1 MATKDLYKRQGD
13 FLTPATDTVPTLG
26 PYDVNTPAGA
36 REGLPLRPFDPKR
49 ARYAKGDVASSEEK
63 QYNQALNIFHLMARE
78 GKTEQEIKTRIG
90 ENMFNKIVMNKQ
102 KMATGGI
109 VPTDPLLDP
118 RFGRYFEQP
127 EYRAYAGGG
136 LADLGFKN
144 KDEAARY
151 IVKAHSPWGEWDSAS
166 DSYYNMLRKEPYVKL
181 EKYIKEIRVKKA
193 EGGPVL
199 EEEGMVVPEL
209 QPQSADV
216 NMQVDTM
223 MTPSEVEGETEP
235 DEMEVEANI
244 DTSVLTS
251 DEEQVLEAAIE
262 DYPELVDIISKMS
275 MKEFTGE
282 GEIEGPGTGTS
293 DSIPAMLS
301 DGEFVF
307 TAKAVKQLGVDKL
320 RNMMG
325 KAEMDYDKDM
335 GVQDMNNEPM
345 SAARGGLMT
354 SRYR

>member
-1 MATKDLYKRQGD
+1 MATKDLYKKQGD

-36 REGLPLRPFDPKR
+36 REGLPLRPFDPLR
-49 ARYAKGDVASSEEK
+49 ARYEEGDVVSSDKK
-63 QYNQALNIFHLMARE
+63 QYNQALNIYHLMVRE
-78 GKTEQEIKTRIG
+78 GKKPSEIKTRIG
-90 ENMFNKIVMNKQ
+90 ENMYNKITMNKQ
-102 KMATGGI
+102 NVRQTVATGGI

-127 EYRAYAGGG
+127 EYRAYQ
-136 LADLGFKN
+136 
-144 KDEAARY
+144 
-151 IVKAHSPWGEWDSAS
+151 
-166 DSYYNMLRKEPYVKL
+166 
-181 EKYIKEIRVKKA
+181 
-193 EGGPVL
+193 EGGPVE
-199 EEEGMVVPEL
+199 EEEGMVIPEL
-209 QPQSADV
+209 QNGADV

-223 MTPSEVEGETEP
+223 MTPSEVEGEEP
-235 DEMEVEANI
+235 EMEVEANI

>member
-1 MATKDLYKRQGD
+1 
-13 FLTPATDTVPTLG
+13 
-26 PYDVNTPAGA
+26 
-36 REGLPLRPFDPKR
+36 
-49 ARYAKGDVASSEEK
+49 
-63 QYNQALNIFHLMARE
+63 MARE

-127 EYRAYAGGG
+127 EYRAYQ
-136 LADLGFKN
+136 
-144 KDEAARY
+144 
-151 IVKAHSPWGEWDSAS
+151 
-166 DSYYNMLRKEPYVKL
+166 
-181 EKYIKEIRVKKA
+181 

-199 EEEGMVVPEL
+199 EEEGMVIPEL
-209 QPQSADV
+209 QNGADV

>member
-36 REGLPLRPFDPKR
+36 REGLPLRPFDPLR
-49 ARYAKGDVASSEEK
+49 ARYKEGDVASSEEK

-78 GKTEQEIKTRIG
+78 GKSQQEIKTRIG
-90 ENMFNKIVMNKQ
+90 ENMFNKIVMSKQ

-127 EYRAYAGGG
+127 EYRAYQ
-136 LADLGFKN
+136 
-144 KDEAARY
+144 
-151 IVKAHSPWGEWDSAS
+151 
-166 DSYYNMLRKEPYVKL
+166 
-181 EKYIKEIRVKKA
+181 
-193 EGGPVL
+193 EGGPVE
-199 EEEGMVVPEL
+199 EEEGMVIPEL
-209 QPQSADV
+209 QNGADV

-223 MTPSEVEGETEP
+223 MTPSEVEGEEP
-235 DEMEVEANI
+235 EMEVEANI

>member
-78 GKTEQEIKTRIG
+78 GKSQQEIKTRIG

-127 EYRAYAGGG
+127 EYRAYQ
-136 LADLGFKN
+136 
-144 KDEAARY
+144 
-151 IVKAHSPWGEWDSAS
+151 
-166 DSYYNMLRKEPYVKL
+166 
-181 EKYIKEIRVKKA
+181 

-199 EEEGMVVPEL
+199 EEEGMVIPEL
-209 QPQSADV
+209 QNGADV

-235 DEMEVEANI
+235 EMEVEANI

-282 GEIEGPGTGTS
+282 GEIEGPGTETS

>member
-78 GKTEQEIKTRIG
+78 GKSQQEIKTRIG
-90 ENMFNKIVMNKQ
+90 ENMFNKIVMNKQNVKQ

-127 EYRAYAGGG
+127 EYRAYQ
-136 LADLGFKN
+136 
-144 KDEAARY
+144 
-151 IVKAHSPWGEWDSAS
+151 
-166 DSYYNMLRKEPYVKL
+166 
-181 EKYIKEIRVKKA
+181 

-199 EEEGMVVPEL
+199 EEEEGMVIPEL
-209 QPQSADV
+209 QNGADV

-223 MTPSEVEGETEP
+223 MTPSEVEGEEP
-235 DEMEVEANI
+235 EMEVEANI

-282 GEIEGPGTGTS
+282 GEIEGPGTETS

>member
-1 MATKDLYKRQGD
+1 MATSDLYKKQGD

-49 ARYAKGDVASSEEK
+49 ARYAKGDVASSKEK

-78 GKTEQEIKTRIG
+78 GKSQQEIKTRIG

-102 KMATGGI
+102 KMATGGV

-127 EYRAYAGGG
+127 EYRAYQ
-136 LADLGFKN
+136 
-144 KDEAARY
+144 
-151 IVKAHSPWGEWDSAS
+151 
-166 DSYYNMLRKEPYVKL
+166 
-181 EKYIKEIRVKKA
+181 

-209 QPQSADV
+209 QNGADV
-216 NMQVDTM
+216 NMQVETM
-223 MTPSEVEGETEP
+223 MTPSEVEGEEEP
-235 DEMEVEANI
+235 EMEVEANI

-275 MKEFTGE
+275 MKEFTGA
-282 GEIEGPGTGTS
+282 GEIEGPGTETS

-354 SRYR
+354 SRYK

>member
-36 REGLPLRPFDPKR
+36 REGLPLRPFDPLR
-49 ARYAKGDVASSEEK
+49 ARYKEGDVVSSDKK
-63 QYNQALNIFHLMARE
+63 QYNQALNIYHLMVRE
-78 GKTEQEIKTRIG
+78 GKKPLEIKNRIG
-90 ENMFNKIVMNKQ
+90 ENMYNKITMNKQ
-102 KMATGGI
+102 NVRQTVATGGI

-127 EYRAYAGGG
+127 EYRAYQ
-136 LADLGFKN
+136 
-144 KDEAARY
+144 
-151 IVKAHSPWGEWDSAS
+151 
-166 DSYYNMLRKEPYVKL
+166 
-181 EKYIKEIRVKKA
+181 
-193 EGGPVL
+193 EGGPVE
-199 EEEGMVVPEL
+199 EEEGMVIPEL
-209 QPQSADV
+209 QNGADV

-223 MTPSEVEGETEP
+223 MTPSEVEGEEP
-235 DEMEVEANI
+235 EMEVEANI

-282 GEIEGPGTGTS
+282 GEIEGPGTETS

>member
-78 GKTEQEIKTRIG
+78 GKSQQEIKTRIG

-127 EYRAYAGGG
+127 EYRAYQ
-136 LADLGFKN
+136 
-144 KDEAARY
+144 
-151 IVKAHSPWGEWDSAS
+151 
-166 DSYYNMLRKEPYVKL
+166 
-181 EKYIKEIRVKKA
+181 

-199 EEEGMVVPEL
+199 EEEGMVIPEL
-209 QPQSADV
+209 QNGADV

-235 DEMEVEANI
+235 EMEVEANI

-282 GEIEGPGTGTS
+282 GEIQGPGTETS

>member
-1 MATKDLYKRQGD
+1 MATETDIDFYDKDSRYSYTRAEIIKILDAGETPLMDIPSAAWFRANAKKGNTGGLFKKQRGD

-127 EYRAYAGGG
+127 EYRAYQ
-136 LADLGFKN
+136 
-144 KDEAARY
+144 
-151 IVKAHSPWGEWDSAS
+151 
-166 DSYYNMLRKEPYVKL
+166 
-181 EKYIKEIRVKKA
+181 

-199 EEEGMVVPEL
+199 EEEGMVIPEL
-209 QPQSADV
+209 QNGADV